1 MSASAPAWIYAVPAR
16 LRRVAAWRERWAR
29 RVEDL
34 EDRRELAGMYG
45 PEVQARVRQLHGM
58 YCAFA
63 GFWSGFL
70 VGSALTHK
78 TKSGPPHR
86 GESSLSNPSS
96 VSDS

>member
-1 MSASAPAWIYAVPAR
+1 MIRWPAGRRHRRVYLWLAR
-16 LRRVAAWRERWAR
+16 WLRRIE
-29 RVEDL
+29 EL

-70 VGSALTHK
+70 AGSALTLK

-86 GESSLSNPSS
+86 GESSLSKTSI